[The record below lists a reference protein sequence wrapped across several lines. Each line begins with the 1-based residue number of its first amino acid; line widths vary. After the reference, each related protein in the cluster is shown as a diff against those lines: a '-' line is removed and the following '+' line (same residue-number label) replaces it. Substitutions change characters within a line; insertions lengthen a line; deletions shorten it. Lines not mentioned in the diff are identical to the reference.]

1 MPLARVFFF
10 SAYVI
15 LSGMKNVSRKPITM
29 KTIANLITDSHESLA
44 RSIAEGFRGVDKRF
58 EEVDKRFEAVD
69 KRFEAVDKRFEEVDK
84 RFEAVDKRFDGIGQQ
99 IQGLAN
105 RIDDLALN
113 RATRDELIVLDKRV
127 ARIETKLGIDFRAKQ
142 HSS

>member
-69 KRFEAVDKRFEEVDK
+69 KRF
-84 RFEAVDKRFDGIGQQ
+84 DGIGQQ